1 MHFPQKKQKTK
12 NPNDQEKSEQRKSQ
26 ETLNIIK
33 ILKKIRKD
41 VAPLE
46 SDLSIGENKQLLWK

>member
-1 MHFPQKKQKTK
+1 MTRKRV
-12 NPNDQEKSEQRKSQ
+12 NREKSQ